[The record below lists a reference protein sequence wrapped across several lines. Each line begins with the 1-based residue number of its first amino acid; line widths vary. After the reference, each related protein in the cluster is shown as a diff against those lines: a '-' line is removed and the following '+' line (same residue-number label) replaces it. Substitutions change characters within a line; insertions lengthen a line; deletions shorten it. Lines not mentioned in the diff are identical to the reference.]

1 MVDQLQGRVEKLSV
15 SNVAL
20 PEKRAPGS
28 AGVKQDFVCN
38 LTALKL
44 KPNVPFYKYDIR
56 IYVVFEKSDGTEHQK
71 ELTKQTKDDFPEQER
86 KTASVYVFKTLC
98 KMYKDIFPQDSA
110 LFYDRAAVL
119 FSAQTQ
125 LKLGGEEKQFKLPAK
140 GVPSTGAD
148 AKGILVVIKKVTD
161 KFQLTSNDLM
171 KAVNVRDCEREKEI
185 LEVLTLAVSQKGYL
199 ETSQFVTYGSGVHYL
214 FDHRALGF
222 RDNELPELMDGK
234 YMGIGVTKSVKVL
247 EGEDGTGA
255 TPFVVTDVTKGA
267 FHIDDQNLMEKI
279 SQMSIFFDQRTGQS
293 SFSQRTA
300 MQPHNQKTILQQ
312 IKGLYVRTTYGAKPR
327 TFPIGNIARPA
338 SELKFEAADGSTF
351 TVEQYFKKHYNIQ
364 LKYPWMFTVSERHK
378 PTSYYPVELLRVA
391 PSQRVTLQQQT
402 PDQVASMIKA
412 SATLPQ
418 TRLHQTKVMKDALDI
433 NSRNPYL
440 ASAGITVN
448 NDFATVTGRILPTP
462 TILYGER
469 QEVKPVD
476 NCKWNGDRSRFLEPA
491 YLSNWAVCATLT
503 QFDARKIQVKDYV
516 SRIEARC
523 RNRGMQVDP
532 VAEIFHLQNQ
542 SFEGLKEWYAAQKQ
556 KGRRYLMFITSD
568 GIKQHDLIKLLE
580 IEYQIVSQEVKGSK
594 VDAVLHRNQNQ
605 TLDNVVAKIN
615 MKLGGV
621 NYNVML
627 GRPNEPSSKWLTDK
641 NRLFIGFEISNP
653 PPLSKAEMERGAT
666 YKMPS
671 VLGWGANCASNPQQY
686 IGDYLYIQARQSD
699 MMGQK
704 LSEVVV
710 DILKR
715 FREATSVAPQHM
727 VLYFSG
733 ISEGQFSLV
742 TDTYMKAIHTGI
754 SSLSANYKPHI
765 TALAVSK
772 DHNERIYKSKISG
785 TRASE
790 QNIPP
795 GTVVDTKIVSPVINE
810 FYLNAHSAFQGTAK
824 TPKYSLLADDSKV
837 PLDIVER
844 MTHGLCFLH
853 EIVTSTVSVPV
864 PLIVADRCAKRG
876 HNVFI
881 ANSGQGRS
889 AVGSIDEAN
898 AKLVNHGELQKPTVG
913 LLPTRQVALFPS
925 TGCYSHDV
933 MMREVG
939 LGFPVSYNITW
950 IQTFIYDFGFGIE
963 LMRNAGS
970 LLWQQNVPTDF
981 DRPWDL
987 RGTFSFFKM
996 LERHQTYC
1004 EKMLDDQ
1011 RFLQH
1016 LSTQRVDV
1024 VVLDHFLQEC
1034 MGGLTYL
1041 LNTSVVQFSNWP
1053 IADGYITSLNV
1064 PANPS
1069 AVPKTGTP
1077 FTGLGMTFGERV
1089 TNWLFHSV
1097 IVITRY
1103 IQVYVLERMFTRKG
1117 FPEVEIIRSEAERAI
1132 YAGRSEFLFD
1142 VVRPINNRVKHFGSI
1157 SKMQPA
1163 DYVTVLPEATSV
1175 GDQCE
1180 KSNCGTVSASASLFE
1195 QNSSNNSISDLP
1207 LSICNCSETKAATR
1221 TRTQPELYQEVTAA
1235 VARERFLSI
1244 TKQFPELNWPSLV
1257 EKPFILV
1264 SFGSVAQAHY
1274 MPMELAE
1281 MLLDTFSRS
1290 PYTVIW
1296 QTNSAFESL
1305 LWAKNI
1311 VVPANVVISH
1321 WVPVKEMLAHPNL
1334 QYLICHGGINTINE
1348 LLLFGVPVL
1357 GVHLQGDQ
1365 GSNLRRLVDLGAAE
1379 MLSMGEISRGALL
1392 PAMRQFERNLDRY
1405 WKRAGQLSQMLHSY
1419 RRFHSKR
1426 QEFWIDW
1433 SFSSMAQLRSAALG
1447 DTRTKKWIC
1456 LRGVDI
1462 RLKPVLI
1469 SIDVIK
1475 KSTMIAL
1482 APRWVNGNRNPH
1494 DWLGRFPSLFRVSR
1508 RVHFRLSS
1516 AGSER
1521 WMNESRKQAKEG
1533 RKRAP
1538 FIRTK
1543 DQGVQ
1548 VHHDKLQSNSHRV
1561 STSAFRRLFTIIDG
1575 IDRRWC

>member
-110 LFYDRAAVL
+110 LFYDRAA
-119 FSAQTQ
+119 
-125 LKLGGEEKQFKLPAK
+125 EKQFKLPAK

-255 TPFVVTDVTKGA
+255 TPFVVTD
-267 FHIDDQNLMEKI
+267 
-279 SQMSIFFDQRTGQS
+279 
-293 SFSQRTA
+293 
-300 MQPHNQKTILQQ
+300 
-312 IKGLYVRTTYGAKPR
+312 GLYVRTTYGAKPR

-351 TVEQYFKKHYNIQ
+351 TVEQYFKKQYNIQ

-440 ASAGITVN
+440 ASAGI
-448 NDFATVTGRILPTP
+448 TVTGRILPTP

-666 YKMPS
+666 YKM
-671 VLGWGANCASNPQQY
+671 
-686 IGDYLYIQARQSD
+686 
-699 MMGQK
+699 MGQK

-898 AKLVNHGELQKPTVG
+898 AKLVNHGELQKV
-913 LLPTRQVALFPS
+913 RF
-925 TGCYSHDV
+925 
-933 MMREVG
+933 
-939 LGFPVSYNITW
+939 
-950 IQTFIYDFGFGIE
+950 
-963 LMRNAGS
+963 NA
-970 LLWQQNVPTDF
+970 
-981 DRPWDL
+981 
-987 RGTFSFFKM
+987 
-996 LERHQTYC
+996 
-1004 EKMLDDQ
+1004 
-1011 RFLQH
+1011 
-1016 LSTQRVDV
+1016 
-1024 VVLDHFLQEC
+1024 
-1034 MGGLTYL
+1034 
-1041 LNTSVVQFSNWP
+1041 
-1053 IADGYITSLNV
+1053 
-1064 PANPS
+1064 
-1069 AVPKTGTP
+1069 
-1077 FTGLGMTFGERV
+1077 
-1089 TNWLFHSV
+1089 
-1097 IVITRY
+1097 
-1103 IQVYVLERMFTRKG
+1103 
-1117 FPEVEIIRSEAERAI
+1117 
-1132 YAGRSEFLFD
+1132 
-1142 VVRPINNRVKHFGSI
+1142 
-1157 SKMQPA
+1157 
-1163 DYVTVLPEATSV
+1163 
-1175 GDQCE
+1175 
-1180 KSNCGTVSASASLFE
+1180 
-1195 QNSSNNSISDLP
+1195 
-1207 LSICNCSETKAATR
+1207 
-1221 TRTQPELYQEVTAA
+1221 
-1235 VARERFLSI
+1235 
-1244 TKQFPELNWPSLV
+1244 
-1257 EKPFILV
+1257 
-1264 SFGSVAQAHY
+1264 
-1274 MPMELAE
+1274 
-1281 MLLDTFSRS
+1281 
-1290 PYTVIW
+1290 
-1296 QTNSAFESL
+1296 
-1305 LWAKNI
+1305 
-1311 VVPANVVISH
+1311 
-1321 WVPVKEMLAHPNL
+1321 
-1334 QYLICHGGINTINE
+1334 
-1348 LLLFGVPVL
+1348 
-1357 GVHLQGDQ
+1357 
-1365 GSNLRRLVDLGAAE
+1365 
-1379 MLSMGEISRGALL
+1379 
-1392 PAMRQFERNLDRY
+1392 
-1405 WKRAGQLSQMLHSY
+1405 
-1419 RRFHSKR
+1419 
-1426 QEFWIDW
+1426 
-1433 SFSSMAQLRSAALG
+1433 
-1447 DTRTKKWIC
+1447 
-1456 LRGVDI
+1456 
-1462 RLKPVLI
+1462 
-1469 SIDVIK
+1469 
-1475 KSTMIAL
+1475 
-1482 APRWVNGNRNPH
+1482 
-1494 DWLGRFPSLFRVSR
+1494 
-1508 RVHFRLSS
+1508 
-1516 AGSER
+1516 
-1521 WMNESRKQAKEG
+1521 
-1533 RKRAP
+1533 
-1538 FIRTK
+1538 
-1543 DQGVQ
+1543 
-1548 VHHDKLQSNSHRV
+1548 
-1561 STSAFRRLFTIIDG
+1561 
-1575 IDRRWC
+1575 